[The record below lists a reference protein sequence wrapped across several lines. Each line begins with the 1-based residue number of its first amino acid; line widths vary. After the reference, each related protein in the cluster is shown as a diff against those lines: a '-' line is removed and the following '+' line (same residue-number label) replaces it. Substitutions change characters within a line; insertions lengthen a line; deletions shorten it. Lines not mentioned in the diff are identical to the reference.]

1 MTMLLVGL
9 TGNYG
14 MGKSTVLALFK
25 KLGAHIIDSDEIVK
39 TLLEEKDV
47 LKKLKGILGSEVFRG
62 NGTLDKGKVAD
73 AIFKDTRLKQSVE
86 DILHPLVFERIDS
99 LLEGIKKRDKVIMI
113 EVPLLFE
120 RKYESGFN
128 RTITVYTGEDT
139 ALYRLEKKGVNRE
152 DALLRVSTQL
162 PVDEKIRKSD
172 YVIDNKGSSDETF
185 VQVKEI
191 YQKLLKEAE
200 DADN

>member
-1 MTMLLVGL
+1 MAMLLVGL

-14 MGKSTVLALFK
+14 MGKSTVLAMFK
-25 KLGAHIIDSDEIVK
+25 KLGAHSIDSDEIVK
-39 TLLEEKDV
+39 TLLEETAV
-47 LKKLKGILGSEVFRG
+47 LKKLKEILGTEVFRG
-62 NGTLDKGKVAD
+62 NGSLDKGKVAA
-73 AIFKDTRLKQSVE
+73 AIFHNNRLRLSIE
-86 DILHPLVFERIDS
+86 DLLHPLVFERIGS
-99 LLEGIKKRDKVIMI
+99 LLEGIKRKDTVIII

-128 RTITVYTGEDT
+128 RTITVYTGEET
-139 ALYRLEKKGVNRE
+139 ALERLEKNGVNRE
-152 DALLRVSTQL
+152 EALLRVNAQL

-185 VQVKEI
+185 ARVKEI
-191 YQKLLKEAE
+191 YRKLRKEAE